1 MHGEESQTVQNVPI
15 YMPLIS
21 KSVFP
26 PGGWWYYEAKTSW
39 PKDAKSYFAGNTYYE
54 VRDKMAVHRTS
65 NPLRFTPEQCT
76 PEACDA
82 DLEKFTCLRLANN
95 PNYCSGGAAVPQGG
109 ASKKG
114 IRQTFATIRA
124 ASVGAAAA
132 AKKVVAGA
140 GVLLDWLG
148 DGAKPVSQELANKR
162 AEICS
167 TCPQNVKT
175 DLTSFFTVPAANMI
189 RQQIEI
195 RGEMKLS
202 TPFDA
207 KLGIC
212 QACACPLTL
221 KPHVQLSYIL
231 KKLSPEVR
239 AKLDPRC
246 WMNLET
252 P

>member
-1 MHGEESQTVQNVPI
+1 M
-15 YMPLIS
+15 LIS
-21 KSVFP
+21 RRTFPPDGFWYFESKTNWPKNPKSVFS
-26 PGGWWYYEAKTSW
+26 GKTFDEAVAMIVQHRLAN
-39 PKDAKSYFAGNTYYE
+39 PRFAHQWSTDPSI
-54 VRDKMAVHRTS
+54 V
-65 NPLRFTPEQCT
+65 
-76 PEACDA
+76 A
-82 DLEKFTCLRLANN
+82 DELDRFTCLRLANN

-114 IRQTFATIRA
+114 IRQTFATIKA
-124 ASVGAAAA
+124 ASVGAAVAV
-132 AKKVVAGA
+132 KKVVAGA

-148 DGAKPVSQELANKR
+148 EGAKPVAQELANKR